1 MTEPQ
6 DPYRGQQPPGD
17 QPQYGSQPQYGQ
29 PQYGGQPPQYGQQP
43 YPQSPS
49 YGMSPGGP
57 GGGGG
62 QRNGLGIAALV
73 LGIIGLV
80 TSLFVFGGLLGVIA
94 IILGV
99 VGLGRV
105 RRREANNRGVA
116 IAGIVLGVLAVVISV
131 LIIGLAGWIFDKAQ
145 NCADPN
151 LTDQQQAE
159 CLEDEFNNS

>member
-17 QPQYGSQPQYGQ
+17 QPQYGGQPQYGQ

-49 YGMSPGGP
+49 YGISPGGP

-80 TSLFVFGGLLGVIA
+80 TSWFIFGGLLGLLA
-94 IILGV
+94 IILGF

-105 RRREANNRGVA
+105 RRGEANNRGVS
-116 IAGIVLGVLAVVISV
+116 ITGIVLGVLSVVIAV
-131 LIIGLAGWIFDKAQ
+131 LIAVAFGAFWDRVKD
-145 NCADPN
+145 CTDPS
-151 LTDQQQAE
+151 LTQAE
-159 CLEDEFNNS
+159 QEQCINDRL